1 MSVPRGDRLKPSKR
15 RALVKLSGAG
25 TRITLCG
32 TNSDRQIGET
42 SAAASS
48 GSQAKTKPPSFGDG
62 YGFSAGCIDNPSK
75 ILVVLGIAP
84 QELPCQ
90 SGAVELPQI
99 FVVARRSP
107 VRSPWHTLPPRS
119 KNLLDERGRFIRGR
133 AAAEVPGGRTRDAP
147 TAAETLTADVTAV
160 PQVSSGADAADVD
173 GRLPSSSGRAPD
185 DCHGPGGH
193 AQAHARDQDRR

>member
-1 MSVPRGDRLKPSKR
+1 VPRGDRLKRSKR
-15 RALVKLSGAG
+15 RALVKLFGAG

-32 TNSDRQIGET
+32 TNSGRQIGET

-62 YGFSAGCIDNPSK
+62 YGVWARCFDNPRK
-75 ILVVLGIAP
+75 ILLVLGIAP
-84 QELPCQ
+84 QELPRQ

-119 KNLLDERGRFIRGR
+119 KNLHDERCRHIRGR
-133 AAAEVPGGRTRDAP
+133 AAVEVPRGRTRDAP
-147 TAAETLTADVTAV
+147 TAAGISPANESGFR
-160 PQVSSGADAADVD
+160 QVSSGAGAGDA
-173 GRLPSSSGRAPD
+173 GNRLPSSNGRVPD
-185 DCHGPGGH
+185 DCHGRGGH
-193 AQAHARDQDRR
+193 AQAHEQDRDQR